1 MFEYLCVVFNVILLI
16 FCLFLKHEVRVLK
29 ERTYEAQ
36 MDLYK
41 LSRERK
47 EADEK
52 EAKLFEGLKNIFDY
66 DIGTAR
72 KAVTGYGDED

>member
-16 FCLFLKHEVRVLK
+16 FCLMLKWEVWMLK
-29 ERTYEAQ
+29 GRADGVETTLRGI
-36 MDLYK
+36 
-41 LSRERK
+41 SREMK

>member
-1 MFEYLCVVFNVILLI
+1 MFEYLCVVFNAILLI
-16 FCLFLKHEVRVLK
+16 FCLFLRHEVRVLK
-29 ERTYEAQ
+29 EMTYEVQ
-36 MDLYK
+36 TDLYR

-47 EADEK
+47 DADEK

-66 DIGTAR
+66 DMSTAR

>member
-1 MFEYLCVVFNVILLI
+1 MFEYLCVVFNAILLV
-16 FCLFLKHEVRVLK
+16 FCLILEWKVCMLKGRADEMDVKLHE
-29 ERTYEAQ
+29 
-36 MDLYK
+36 

>member
-1 MFEYLCVVFNVILLI
+1 MFEYLCVVFNAILLI
-16 FCLFLKHEVRVLK
+16 FCLMLKWELWMLKGRADEMDVKLHE
-29 ERTYEAQ
+29 
-36 MDLYK
+36 